1 MAWLWNL
8 LNDRESLA
16 SAILVLALTI
26 VLGLAIGNVRLGRV
40 RFGVAGV
47 LFSGL
52 LLGHFGL
59 GLEHAVSDFAREFGL
74 VLFIYAVGMA
84 VGPGF
89 FNLFRAYGLRTNVFA
104 VATILLGVAVAGAAV
119 RLGGTAPPIAVGV
132 LAGATTNTPSLAA
145 ATQTLREQPPELEAA
160 RAAVA
165 QIGVDAT
172 NMTAAEVAN
181 ELGKLPG
188 LGYAV
193 SYPSGVFGIIL
204 AFLILRWLFGI
215 DPVEDAR
222 RLEHDVA
229 PPAASLERRA
239 VRLTRSELSG
249 KTVDELTA
257 LAGVKAVVSRI
268 RREGSVSTA
277 LGATRVATGDVL
289 SVVGPAD
296 QLERFLAFVGEP
308 VEAAEFADSG
318 QVVARWIVISRRNLV
333 GRTVER
339 SEIAER
345 FHVRLTRVRRGDIE
359 ILSFA
364 DFRLAFGDELMAVG
378 AEAGIA
384 ALADEAGD
392 VRKEVDEPHLLPMFF
407 GIALG
412 VVIGSIPLAVPGLAA
427 PVKIGLAGG
436 PLLIALAFSHF
447 RRIGRL
453 VFYLP
458 RPANT
463 ALKELGIA
471 VFLAAVG
478 LKSGGRFLATL
489 TQGDGI
495 WWLAWGLAITLVP
508 LLIVGIAAIAWFR
521 APYTAVVGV
530 LAGGMTDPPALAFA
544 NSLTKSEMATP
555 AYATVYPTAMI
566 LRVVSA
572 QVFLAVGG

>member
-1 MAWLWNL
+1 MAWLWSL
-8 LNDRESLA
+8 LTDRQSLA
-16 SAILVLALTI
+16 GAILVLALAI
-26 VLGLAIGNVRLGRV
+26 VLGLAIGNVRLGNI

-52 LLGHFGL
+52 ILGHFGL

-89 FNLFRAYGLRTNVFA
+89 FNLFRAYGLRTNGYA
-104 VATILLGVAVAGAAV
+104 VAAILLGAATAWLSV
-119 RLGGTAPPIAVGV
+119 SVGGTAPSIAVGV

-145 ATQTLREQPPELEAA
+145 ATQTLREQPPDLEEA

-165 QIGVDAT
+165 QIGVDAA
-172 NMTAAEVAN
+172 NMSAAEIER

-193 SYPSGVFGIIL
+193 AYPSGVIGIIL
-204 AFLILRWLFGI
+204 SFLILRRLFGI
-215 DPVEDAR
+215 DPVKDSLL
-222 RLEHDVA
+222 LEQIVSPKA
-229 PPAASLERRA
+229 PPLERRA
-239 VRLTRSELSG
+239 VRLTRADLAG
-249 KTVDELTA
+249 KTIDELTA
-257 LAGVKAVVSRI
+257 LAAVKVVVSRI
-268 RREGSVSTA
+268 RRDGAVSTA
-277 LGATRVATGDVL
+277 LGETRVAEGDLL
-289 SVVGPAD
+289 SVVGAAAD
-296 QLERFLAFVGEP
+296 VERFGRFAGEP
-308 VEAAEFADSG
+308 VDLDEFAESG
-318 QVVARWIVISRRNLV
+318 DMVARWIVISRRNLV
-333 GRTVER
+333 GRTVAD
-339 SEIAER
+339 SGIPER
-345 FHVRLTRVRRGDIE
+345 FHVRLTRVRRGDTE

-378 AEAGIA
+378 GVAGVALLAE
-384 ALADEAGD
+384 EAGD
-392 VRKEVDEPHLLPMFF
+392 VRKEVEEPHLLPMFF

-412 VVIGSIPLAVPGLAA
+412 VIVGSIPLAIPGLAA

-447 RRIGRL
+447 RRVGRL

-478 LKSGGRFLATL
+478 LKSGGRFVATL
-489 TQGDGI
+489 TQGDGV
-495 WWLAWGLAITLVP
+495 WWLAWGAAITLVP
-508 LLIVGIAAIAWFR
+508 LLVVGIAAIALFR
-521 APYTAVVGV
+521 APYTAVVGL
-530 LAGGMTDPPALAFA
+530 LAGAMTDPPALAFA
-544 NSLTKSEMATP
+544 NSLTKSEMAAP

-566 LRVVSA
+566 LRVVGA
-572 QVFLAVGG
+572 QVFLAAAG